1 MASES
6 HVYDLFD
13 LEGKRIG
20 VCMPSRQER
29 QASAVV
35 FEGRVFLPERVRHGA
50 QKRQIIAYQEAEVA
64 EPKVIV
70 YGR

>member
-1 MASES
+1 MPSES

-20 VCMPSRQER
+20 VCMPSRGER
-29 QASAVV
+29 QAGAVLL
-35 FEGRVFLPERVRHGA
+35 EGRVFLPERVRHGP
-50 QKRQIIAYQEAEVA
+50 QKRQIISYQEVVVA
-64 EPKVIV
+64 EPKVII